1 MLLAL
6 LRAAIH
12 QQEVET
18 DDFLHASEEDWVEC
32 YLLALRQGV
41 SSLAWD
47 AAQHLPA
54 QHQPPL
60 NVKFS
65 SALREKNLSDLYR
78 VHCLAATKITQL
90 LAEHGIATVI
100 LKGVG
105 LSRFYPIPSH
115 REGGDIDIYTYS
127 ADKAKMSDEEAH
139 RMTDELLM
147 QQGAMTDGSDYK
159 KHSKLGIHG
168 VTIENHR
175 LFLHISG
182 CQTLTKAEQWLH
194 THTTTQTVDLLDGEC
209 RIEVPSTAFDSVFIP
224 LHAAQHY
231 GSGLSLRHLCD
242 WALLIKQHGFTL
254 PSELDDKHFKL
265 TVTTLTHLCNHYL
278 GLSVP
283 VEADCKFAND
293 MMQEILRP
301 PYYGKTPSGGKAK
314 QYLFL
319 IQNRL
324 HIFRLTHRLLGVSLW
339 GQLRGLSLKKIKKHF
354 SLQ

>member
-1 MLLAL
+1 MVLAL
-6 LRAAIH
+6 LRSAIH

-18 DDFLHASEEDWVEC
+18 VDFQQVTEQDWVDC
-32 YLLALRQGV
+32 YMLALSQGV
-41 SSLAWD
+41 LSLAWD
-47 AAQHLPA
+47 GAQRLPS
-54 QHQPPL
+54 QYHPPL
-60 NVKFS
+60 NVKLSF
-65 SALREKNLSDLYR
+65 ALREKEQTKRYS
-78 VHCLAATKITQL
+78 VHCLAANKITQL
-90 LAEHGIATVI
+90 LAQHGISTVI

-105 LSRFYPIPSH
+105 LSRLYPIPAH

-127 ADKAKMSDEEAH
+127 ADKQKMSDEEANH
-139 RMTDELLM
+139 LADEILLN
-147 QQGAMTDGSDYK
+147 QGALTDGSDYK
-159 KHSKLGIHG
+159 KHSKLGLYG

-182 CQTLTKAEQWLH
+182 CQTLTKAEQWLEAH
-194 THTTTQTVDLLDGEC
+194 ITTQAVDLQDGEC
-209 RIEVPSTAFDSVFIP
+209 RIEVPSSAFDSVFIS

-231 GSGLSLRHLCD
+231 GSGLSLKHLCD
-242 WALLIKQHGFTL
+242 WALLIKQYGFTL
-254 PSELDDKHFKL
+254 PSDLDDKHFKL
-265 TVTTLTHLCNHYL
+265 TVSTLTHLCNHYL

-293 MMQEILRP
+293 MMLEILRP

>member
-65 SALREKNLSDLYR
+65 SALREKNQSDLYR

-139 RMTDELLM
+139 RLADELLM
-147 QQGAMTDGSDYK
+147 QQGAMTDSSQCE
-159 KHSKLGIHG
+159 KHSKLGMHG

-175 LFLHISG
+175 MFLHVAE
-182 CQTLTKAEQWLH
+182 CHTTDKAEQWLQAH
-194 THTTTQTVDLLDGEC
+194 RNTQVADLLDGEC
-209 RIEVPSTAFDSVFIP
+209 RIEVPSTAFDSVFIA
-224 LHAAQHY
+224 LHAASHY
-231 GSGLSLRHLCD
+231 GNGLSLKHLCD
-242 WALLIKQHGFTL
+242 WALLIKQNGLTL

-283 VEADCKFAND
+283 VDADCKLAND
-293 MMQEILRP
+293 MMLEILRP
-301 PYYGKTPSGGKAK
+301 PYYGQTPSGGRFK

-319 IQNRL
+319 IQNRI
-324 HIFRLTHRLLGVSLW
+324 HIFRLGHRLLGISFL
-339 GQLRGLSLKKIKKHF
+339 GKIRGWLVRKIKKLF